1 MALLPKSKVWDQRSR
16 RGITTYDDIPEGL
29 FNLIFALTTTF
40 GMVVYGVF
48 AALFIHSKMGLW
60 ETLGIFCISL
70 IGCYV
75 STTDFPPI
83 KIFGLTMI
91 AGGLGAICGPFIGHF
106 KVASVAEIAGATV
119 FITVVLG
126 AIGWLWPTSLKS
138 WGLSL
143 LVLLIVLILMQIFIP
158 IIYAAMGL
166 PLTGVLR
173 LLDWVGIILF
183 SAWVIF
189 DFNRAQEL
197 PKTIDNAMDCGVS
210 VFLDVANIFIR
221 LLALFG
227 VKVDD

>member
-1 MALLPKSKVWDQRSR
+1 MALLPKSKVWDQRRSY
-16 RGITTYDDIPEGL
+16 RGTTYDDITEGL
-29 FNLIFALTTTF
+29 FNLIFSLTTSF

-48 AALFIHSKMGLW
+48 AALFIHSKMNIW
-60 ETLGIFCISL
+60 ETLGIFCVSL
-70 IGCYV
+70 VGCYV
-75 STTDFPPI
+75 STHEFPPI
-83 KIFGLTMI
+83 KLFGLTMI
-91 AGGLGAICGPFIGHF
+91 AGGLGAICGPFIGLY
-106 KVASVAEIAGATV
+106 KLGSVAEIAGATV

-143 LVLLIVLILMQIFIP
+143 FILLIVLILMQIFIP
-158 IIYAAMGL
+158 LIYVALGL
-166 PLTGVLR
+166 PLVGVLR

-183 SAWVIF
+183 SAYLIY

-197 PKTIDNAMDCGVS
+197 PKTVDNAMDCGVS